1 MKVTITIDL
10 GGTNTRMA
18 LMENQQVITE
28 HHFLTKSIKTTAD
41 LLASIN
47 QLIPDD
53 LDSLT
58 IAIGGAGPVIDEQLQ
73 LTNYPLKISR
83 REIIEYFT
91 SKYKV
96 QLEVYLL
103 NDLEALGYSLF
114 SLKDQDYQQIA
125 GPIRKPELKGQL
137 ALIAPGTGLGEA
149 YLLKGEVYP
158 TEGGHTPFAPTNK
171 EELELLTYYAL
182 KRTNLSYESLL
193 SGTGLVKIY
202 KVLYEQEN
210 NKPFKGQLTPESI
223 TKLIISDLKNK
234 NTLEYKTIKIFLH
247 ILGQEARNMVLRL
260 KATDGLFLGGN
271 IANYLLP
278 LLEKTSYFHTAF
290 LSQKQQQ
297 KLLDNVPIYLITLPD
312 AQLYGLAYYVNKK
325 SSH

>member
-1 MKVTITIDL
+1 MKVTIAIDL

-18 LMENQQVITE
+18 LMENQLLIKQ
-28 HHFLTKSIKTTAD
+28 HHLLTNSLKSIND
-41 LLASIN
+41 LQYTIN
-47 QLIPDD
+47 QLIPDNID
-53 LDSLT
+53 TLT

-73 LTNYPLKISR
+73 LTNYPLIISK

-91 SKYKV
+91 NKYKV

-114 SLKDQDYQQIA
+114 ILQDQDYQQIA

-149 YLLKGEVYP
+149 YILKGEVYP
-158 TEGGHTPFAPTNK
+158 SEGGHTPFAPTNR

-182 KRTNLSYESLL
+182 KKINLSYESLL

-202 KVLYEQEN
+202 KLLYEQEN
-210 NKPFKGQLTPESI
+210 SKPFKGQLTPESI
-223 TKLIISDLKNK
+223 TKLVISDLKNK
-234 NTLEYKTIKIFLH
+234 NTLEYKAVKIFLH
-247 ILGQEARNMVLRL
+247 ILGHEAKNMVLRL

-271 IANYLLP
+271 IVNYLLP

-290 LSQKQQQ
+290 LSLKQQQ
-297 KLLDNVPIYLITLPD
+297 KLLGNVPIYLITLPD